1 MAKNKRKTIER
12 ILANSKAPEPVK
24 QSFLRAYAAAHN
36 HKKKCS
42 KPGGGF

>member
-1 MAKNKRKTIER
+1 MAMSKRKTIEG
-12 ILANSKAPEPVK
+12 ILANSKVPDSVK
-24 QSFLRAYAAAHN
+24 QSFLRAYTAAHT